1 MKQNLWFSLV
11 VAIPL
16 LTAATMTFGDE
27 DDDGFIS
34 FFKRQP
40 GVAPVTSELYREEC
54 GSCHFAYQPGWLPE
68 QSWRDMMSSLSDHF
82 GDNAELSQANNRLI
96 LDYLVNNS
104 ADKSDFRR
112 SKKVMRSLGSYASP
126 QRITELGYIKH
137 EHDEIPNRLIAE
149 NDKVGSL
156 SQCNACHQDAD
167 QGGFREGNIK
177 IPGHGKWDD

>member
-1 MKQNLWFSLV
+1 MKRKYWLSFF

-16 LTAATMTFGDE
+16 LTLATVSFGDE
-27 DDDGFIS
+27 DDDGFMKL
-34 FFKRQP
+34 FNRAP
-40 GVAPVTSELYREEC
+40 GIAPVSNQLYKEEC

-68 QSWRDMMSSLSDHF
+68 QSWRNMMSSLNDHF
-82 GDNAELSQANNRLI
+82 GDNAELSQANHQII

-104 ADKSDFRR
+104 AEKSDARR
-112 SKKVMRSLGSYASP
+112 SKKVMRSLGANAAP
-126 QRITELGYIKH
+126 KRITELRYIRH
-137 EHDEIPNRLIAE
+137 EHDEIPDRLIAGNE
-149 NDKVGSL
+149 KVASL